1 MVVKNK
7 CNLSKCYRDL
17 ELIFSNAPQTN
28 ISNKKDEYFKF
39 LANLRW

>member
-28 ISNKKDEYFKF
+28 TNKKDEYFKF
-39 LANLRW
+39 VAKLRG